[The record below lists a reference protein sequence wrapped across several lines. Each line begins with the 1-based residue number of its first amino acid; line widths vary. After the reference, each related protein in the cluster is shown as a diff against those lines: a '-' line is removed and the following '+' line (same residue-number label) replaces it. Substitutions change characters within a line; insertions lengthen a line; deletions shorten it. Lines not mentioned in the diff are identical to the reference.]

1 MASAAP
7 RRAALWLGVPGRYAH
22 IGRRPALGI
31 VLAVMLC
38 CLLLAGVSPPEN
50 VGAAAGARDAI
61 ELNQSITDAM
71 RGGESYYPVT
81 ARRLREAG
89 LPLRPFTAFHLPTLN
104 VLHAAVPADLVRMAY
119 WLVAGL
125 AGFAWAYRLQAAF
138 RARLGLFTAMAL
150 LASGLTLFTISD
162 LHLWPEAWAGTLI
175 ALSMARWRPGRA
187 VEAAGYATMAL
198 MIRELAALYP
208 IVMALAALH
217 DRDRREALVWG
228 ATLLVL
234 AAVLGVH
241 AAAVADVT
249 GPVDPLRDDW
259 LPLTGAAA
267 AFDAFVQASPL
278 RLAPAAIGFPLL
290 LLVTIGWSEWQD
302 PLGVRVA
309 ALAVLL
315 LVVIALF
322 APAGAVHWAAI
333 ATPVLLVGGAF
344 LPDLIRDL
352 ARAILDMRRVR
363 VHRVTR

>member
-217 DRDRREALVWG
+217 SSS
-228 ATLLVL
+228 T
-234 AAVLGVH
+234 
-241 AAAVADVT
+241 
-249 GPVDPLRDDW
+249 
-259 LPLTGAAA
+259 
-267 AFDAFVQASPL
+267 AS
-278 RLAPAAIGFPLL
+278 AAIGFPLL